1 MTRIL
6 AAVGQ
11 LCSTANI
18 ARNTRLCTSII
29 RRAAAAQAQLVYLP
43 EASDFIAE
51 KPADVPGLAEPIEG
65 GSFVEALKKQARE
78 SKVWVGVGVHEKGP
92 ENEPEKCY
100 NTQLVR
106 LFEFPP
112 PLFFLQMS

>member
-1 MTRIL
+1 
-6 AAVGQ
+6 
-11 LCSTANI
+11 
-18 ARNTRLCTSII
+18 
-29 RRAAAAQAQLVYLP
+29 
-43 EASDFIAE
+43 
-51 KPADVPGLAEPIEG
+51 
-65 GSFVEALKKQARE
+65 LKKQARE

>member
-43 EASDFIAE
+43 EATSSRRNRQMYRDWRNR
-51 KPADVPGLAEPIEG
+51 L
-65 GSFVEALKKQARE
+65 RE
-78 SKVWVGVGVHEKGP
+78 EVS
-92 ENEPEKCY
+92 
-100 NTQLVR
+100 LR
-106 LFEFPP
+106 L
-112 PLFFLQMS
+112 